1 MGNIDKSI
9 EPLVLRYKLVAFC
22 DDIKPAV
29 KSFDELIFI
38 DETMTIFQYA
48 AGCALHRSVQN
59 GKCKFL
65 GLGALKNITQAALPV
80 NYFAVSDHLNF
91 LGTILN
97 NTNNKSKTSNS
108 ASAVNKVKKKIG
120 SWKSGKFLPMNLR
133 AHMINSWI
141 ISKIYHSANA
151 FSLRIGD
158 INIIKSMIKSYLYRD
173 LIEKPQEE
181 IAIRPITEGGVGLF
195 DIELR
200 AKAFLIGNFLQTSI
214 NPNFRRNIY
223 HETLLKCY
231 VFEEDQAVRPN

>member
-1 MGNIDKSI
+1 MFDSTYGNFLDKKIVAKPANNTSNIDKSI
-9 EPLVLRYKLVAFC
+9 EPLVLSYKLVAFC

-38 DETMTIFQYA
+38 DDTMTIFQYA
-48 AGCALHRSVQN
+48 AGCALHRSEQN

-65 GLGALKNITQAALPV
+65 GLGAFRDLKQENIPV
-80 NYFAVSDHLNF
+80 KWFKVSDHLDF

-108 ASAVNKVKKKIG
+108 INAVNKIKKKIG

-181 IAIRPITEGGVGLF
+181 IAIRPITEGGLGLF
-195 DIELR
+195 DIE
-200 AKAFLIGNFLQTSI
+200 K
-214 NPNFRRNIY
+214 
-223 HETLLKCY
+223 
-231 VFEEDQAVRPN
+231 